1 MKKIFDFKDS
11 LVPLTLVNRP
21 SRSIKSPYVA
31 DAINLKGKKFLVHV
45 PSLGLAGQCS
55 NGSKILATPSKINS
69 KTDYITQ
76 AVCYEDIDKKQVII
90 GANPYT
96 AELICKSL
104 IQSDIWNPFRGWD
117 IISKP
122 KNLPYKADLYFEKN
136 KNYNVVEIKNVVC
149 ASYDPKKVING
160 EKTRFCDYK
169 KPFLR
174 AGVYPYGDLNQFY
187 KGRKVV
193 SERSIRQIEF
203 MKKNKDK
210 FNFCIL
216 FVVNRG
222 DCEIFKPC
230 WKVDPTYAKSL
241 LSAQEC
247 GINLLAIKVKWTLKG
262 CYFDKELKVDLEEW

>member
-1 MKKIFDFKDS
+1 MKKIFDFKNS

-21 SRSIKSPYVA
+21 SKSIKSPYVA
-31 DAINLKGKKFLVHV
+31 DAKNVKGEKCLVHV
-45 PSLGLAGQCS
+45 PSLDMAGQCS

-69 KTDYITQ
+69 KTDYIAQ
-76 AVCYEDIDKKQVII
+76 AVCYEDIDKKKVII

-104 IQSDIWNPFRGWD
+104 IQSDIWNPFKGWNL
-117 IISKP
+117 IPKP
-122 KNLPYKADLYFEKN
+122 KNLAYKADLYFEKN
-136 KNYNVVEIKNVVC
+136 KNFNVVEIKNVVC
-149 ASYDPKKVING
+149 ASYDPKEVKNE
-160 EKTRFCDYK
+160 EKDRFYDYK

-174 AGVYPYGDLNQFY
+174 AGVYPYGDLNQSY
-187 KGRKVV
+187 KGKKVV
-193 SERSIRQIEF
+193 SERSIRQIDL

-247 GINLLAIKVKWTLKG
+247 GVALLAIKVKWTLQG

>member
-1 MKKIFDFKDS
+1 MKKIFDFKNN
-11 LVPLTLVNRP
+11 LVLLTLINRP
-21 SRSIKSPYVA
+21 SKSIKSPYVA
-31 DAINLKGKKFLVHV
+31 DALSLNGEKCLVHV

-76 AVCYEDIDKKQVII
+76 AVCYEDFDRKQIII

-104 IQSDIWNPFRGWD
+104 IQSDTWNPFKGWNLV
-117 IISKP
+117 SKP
-122 KNLPYKADLYFEKN
+122 KSLDYKADLYFEKN
-136 KNYNVVEIKNVVC
+136 KNFNVVEIKNVVC
-149 ASYDPKKVING
+149 ASYDPKEVKNG
-160 EKTRFCDYK
+160 EKNRFYDYK

-174 AGVYPYGDLNQFY
+174 AGVYPYGDLNQSY
-187 KGRKVV
+187 KGKKVV
-193 SERSIRQIEF
+193 SERSIRQIGL

-210 FNFCIL
+210 FNFCII

-230 WKVDPTYAKSL
+230 WKADPIYAKSL
-241 LSAQEC
+241 LSAQQC
-247 GINLLAIKVKWTLKG
+247 GITLLAIKINWTLTG